1 MADLPNPQD
10 IEPHPVVANIVFPE
24 GPGFDDRGNLYFVN
38 YLVDGSIGRLTPDG
52 TVSLW
57 VHTGG
62 SAGGIKYDGRGHIVV
77 TDNGGRRIVR
87 FDTKTR
93 AREVLADNY
102 LGRPFKG
109 PNDLC
114 LDTDGNVYFTDP
126 GPMVM
131 GIRGEV
137 YRVEIGSNGVPG
149 PVTLLDEG
157 LDFPNGIALHPE
169 GDRLY
174 VAVSRDDAILGYD
187 LQDGCVSNRR
197 VAYQFDSPTVDG
209 IAFDEDARLWVAR
222 FSNGTV
228 DALDVDGSELLA
240 SYAMGGTDVTNLC
253 FWNTSLYVTV
263 RGRHSIER
271 LDLGIRGARTI
282 PIKTAPD
289 PVPSSSVNPS

>member
-1 MADLPNPQD
+1 MIDIPNPQD
-10 IEPHPVVANIVFPE
+10 IKPHPVVANIVFPE

-77 TDNGGRRIVR
+77 TDNGGRRILR
-87 FDTKTR
+87 FDTRTR
-93 AREVLADNY
+93 AKEVLADNF

-114 LDTDGNVYFTDP
+114 LDRDGNVYFTDP
-126 GPMVM
+126 GPMAM
-131 GIRGEV
+131 GIRGEI
-137 YRVEIGSNGVPG
+137 YRVEIGSNGVTG
-149 PVTLLDEG
+149 QVTLLDEG
-157 LDFPNGIALHPE
+157 LDFPNGIAVHPD

-174 VAVSRDDAILGYD
+174 IAVSRDNNVLAYD
-187 LQDGCVSNRR
+187 LQDGAVSNRR
-197 VAYQFDSPTVDG
+197 VAFDFDSPTVDG
-209 IAFDEDARLWVAR
+209 IAFDEHARLWVAR

-228 DALDVDGSELLA
+228 DVLDVDRGELLA

-253 FWNTSLYVTV
+253 WWDTSLYVTV
-263 RGRHSIER
+263 RSRHSIER
-271 LDLGIRGARTI
+271 LDLGIRGARFI
-282 PIKTAPD
+282 PE
-289 PVPSSSVNPS
+289 

>member
-10 IEPHPVVANIVFPE
+10 IEPQPVVANIVFPE
-24 GPGFDDRGNLYFVN
+24 GPGFDDSGNFYFVN
-38 YLVDGSIGRLTPDG
+38 YLVDGSIGRMTPDG
-52 TVSLW
+52 TVSMW

-93 AREVLADNY
+93 AREILADNY

-114 LDTDGNVYFTDP
+114 LDSDGNIYFTDP
-126 GPMVM
+126 GPMAM

-137 YRVEIGSNGVPG
+137 YRIEIDANGVPG
-149 PVTLLDEG
+149 PVTLLDES
-157 LDFPNGIALHPE
+157 LDFPNGIAVHPD

-174 VAVSRDDAILGYD
+174 VAVSRDNAILAYD
-187 LQDGCVSNRR
+187 LQDGAVSNRR
-197 VAYQFDSPTVDG
+197 VAFQFDSPTVDG
-209 IAFDEDARLWVAR
+209 ISFDEHARLWVAR

-228 DALDVDGSELLA
+228 DVLDVDGGELLA

-253 FWNTSLYVTV
+253 WWDTSLYVTV
-263 RGRHSIER
+263 RERHSIER
-271 LDLGIRGARTI
+271 LDLGIRGARII
-282 PIKTAPD
+282 PD
-289 PVPSSSVNPS
+289 

>member
-1 MADLPNPQD
+1 MADLPNPRD

-38 YLVDGSIGRLTPDG
+38 YLVDGSIGRLTPDR

-57 VHTGG
+57 VDTGG

-77 TDNGGRRIVR
+77 TDNGGRRITR
-87 FDTKTR
+87 FNTTTR
-93 AREVLADNY
+93 AMEVLADSY
-102 LGRPFKG
+102 LGRRFKG

-114 LDTDGNVYFTDP
+114 LDAAGNVYFTDP

-137 YRVEIGSNGVPG
+137 YRVEMGANGVPG
-149 PVTLLDEG
+149 QVTMLDED
-157 LDFPNGIALHPE
+157 LDFPNGIAVHPD

-174 VAVSRDDAILGYD
+174 VAVSRDNAILAYD
-187 LQDGCVSNRR
+187 LQGGCVSNCR

-209 IAFDEDARLWVAR
+209 IAFDEDSRLWVAR

-228 DALDVDGSELLA
+228 DVLDVDGGELLA

-253 FWNTSLYVTV
+253 FWDTSLYVTV
-263 RGRHSIER
+263 RERHSIER
-271 LDLGIRGARTI
+271 LDLGIRGARII
-282 PIKTAPD
+282 PT
-289 PVPSSSVNPS
+289 

>member
-77 TDNGGRRIVR
+77 TDNGGRRILR

-102 LGRPFKG
+102 LGCPFKG

-114 LDTDGNVYFTDP
+114 LDADGNVYFTDP

-137 YRVEIGSNGVPG
+137 YRVEIGANGVTG
-149 PVTLLDEG
+149 PVTLLDED

-174 VAVSRDDAILGYD
+174 VAVSRDNAILAYE

-197 VAYQFDSPTVDG
+197 VAYQFDNPTVDG

-228 DALDVDGSELLA
+228 DALDVDGGELLA

-253 FWNTSLYVTV
+253 WWDTSLYVTV

-271 LDLGIRGARTI
+271 LDLGIRGARII
-282 PIKTAPD
+282 PM
-289 PVPSSSVNPS
+289 

>member
-1 MADLPNPQD
+1 MVDLPNPQD
-10 IEPHPVVANIVFPE
+10 ITPHPVVANITFPE

-38 YLVDGSIGRLTPDG
+38 YLVDGSIGRMTPDG

-77 TDNGGRRIVR
+77 TDNGGRRITR
-87 FDTKTR
+87 FDTTTR
-93 AREVLADNY
+93 AVETLAKNY
-102 LGRPFKG
+102 HGRPFKG

-114 LDTDGNVYFTDP
+114 LDREGNVYFTDP
-126 GPMVM
+126 GPMVQ

-137 YRVEIGSNGVPG
+137 YRVEIGTNGVPG

-157 LDFPNGIALHPE
+157 LDFPNGIAVHPD

-174 VAVSRDDAILGYD
+174 VAVSRDNAVLAYD
-187 LQDGCVSNRR
+187 LKNGSVSDHRI
-197 VAYQFDSPTVDG
+197 AFQFDSPTVDG

-228 DALDVDGSELLA
+228 DVLDVDRGELLA
-240 SYAMGGTDVTNLC
+240 SYAMGGTDVTNLS
-253 FWNTSLYVTV
+253 WWDTSLYVTV
-263 RGRHSIER
+263 ASRHSIER
-271 LDLGIRGARTI
+271 LDLGIRGARI
-282 PIKTAPD
+282 FPD
-289 PVPSSSVNPS
+289 

>member
-1 MADLPNPQD
+1 MVDLPNPRD
-10 IEPHPVVANIVFPE
+10 ITPHPVVANITFPE

-38 YLVDGSIGRLTPDG
+38 YLVDGSIGRMTPDG

-77 TDNGGRRIVR
+77 TDNGGRRTTR
-87 FDTKTR
+87 FDTTTR
-93 AREVLADNY
+93 AVETLADNY
-102 LGRPFKG
+102 SGRPFKG

-114 LDTDGNVYFTDP
+114 LDREGNVYFTDP
-126 GPMVM
+126 GPMVL

-137 YRVEIGSNGVPG
+137 YRVEIGTNGAPG

-157 LDFPNGIALHPE
+157 LDFPNGIAVHPA

-174 VAVSRDDAILGYD
+174 VAVSRDNAVLAYD
-187 LQDGCVSNRR
+187 LKDGSVSDRR
-197 VAYQFDSPTVDG
+197 TAFQFDSPTVDG

-228 DALDVDGSELLA
+228 DVLDVDRGELLA
-240 SYAMGGTDVTNLC
+240 SYAMGGTDVTNLS
-253 FWNTSLYVTV
+253 WSDTSLYVTV
-263 RGRHSIER
+263 ASRHSIER
-271 LDLGIRGARTI
+271 LDLGIRGARI
-282 PIKTAPD
+282 FPD
-289 PVPSSSVNPS
+289 